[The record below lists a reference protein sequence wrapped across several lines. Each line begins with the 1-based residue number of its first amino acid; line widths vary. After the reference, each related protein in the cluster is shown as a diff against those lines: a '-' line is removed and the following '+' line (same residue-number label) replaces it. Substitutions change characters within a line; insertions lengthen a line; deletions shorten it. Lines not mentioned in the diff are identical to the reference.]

1 MTADLITLEAREAL
15 KRYGSG
21 RNLKTAVNAVSFSV
35 DSSSRVGIVGES
47 GSGKSTLARMLTGL
61 AKPDD
66 GSILFNGVDVAKV
79 LGDRDQRAA
88 FRRAVQFIAQDT
100 SSSFDPRR
108 KLIDSIRGPA
118 EKLARLR
125 GSDRDARVDEA
136 LAAVDLSSAMA
147 DRYPP
152 QVSGGQ
158 RQRMS
163 IARALVVRPRL
174 ILCDEIVSAL
184 DVSIQGAILN
194 MLKEYVQ
201 RHSAGLVFVSHGLP
215 ATAFITEKLCVMH
228 DGSIVESGATDQVL
242 ADPRDPYTQ
251 TLVAAYARG
260 RSAAA

>member
-1 MTADLITLEAREAL
+1 MNDLVTLEAREAT
-15 KRYGSG
+15 KHYGSG
-21 RNLKTAVNAVSFSV
+21 HNRKVAVNSVSFSV
-35 DSSSRVGIVGES
+35 DSSSQVGIVGES

-61 AKPDD
+61 AKPNA
-66 GSILFNGVDVAKV
+66 GSILFNGAELTKV
-79 LGDRDQRAA
+79 LGDQMQRMA
-88 FRRAVQFIAQDT
+88 FRRTVQFIAQDT

-108 KLIDSIRGPA
+108 KLIDSIQGPA
-118 EKLARLR
+118 EKLAGLK

-136 LAAVDLSSAMA
+136 LAAVHLTSAMA

-184 DVSIQGAILN
+184 DVSIQGSILN
-194 MLKEYVQ
+194 MLKEYVE

-215 ATAFITEKLCVMH
+215 ATAFITNTLCVMY
-228 DGSIVESGATDQVL
+228 DGAIVESGETSTVL

-260 RSAAA
+260 HSVAA